1 VKAIDQ
7 ALADRRLLGAG
18 LAPLET
24 WRTWLIILKAAF
36 GRPLDV
42 KERKVFRAI
51 AGKRGLPKHR
61 VRELWCVAGR
71 RSGKSRMAAA
81 IAIFLGLFQKHRLS
95 PGERGV
101 VLVLAASVDQAR
113 VVFNYVKG
121 FLEASPALAR
131 EIVAVKQFEIELK
144 NGIVIGVHSNSYR
157 TVRGRTLVAAVF
169 DETAF
174 WRDESTATP
183 DTETYTAVLPSL
195 ATTNGMLLGISTP
208 YRKVG
213 LLYQKHRDHF
223 GVADEDV
230 LVVQG
235 ASQTFNP
242 SLADATIAAQRA
254 ADPTGAS
261 AEWDALFRTDIGAF
275 LDDELIDAAVD
286 RGRPLELSPVDG
298 VVYVAFIDA
307 SGGVGA
313 DAYTICIG
321 HKEGDS
327 LVIDVVRGTSGKF
340 NPQAVTKEYAAL
352 CKDYRITKV
361 TGDAYGAEWVAGAW
375 RGLGFEYIKS
385 SQPKGALYLESLPA
399 FTRGLARLPSHARL
413 IRELRLL
420 ERRTHRSGK
429 DVVEHPRN
437 CRDDY
442 ANATCGVLSL
452 LMAVPRVPEVPIVQP
467 FVAGVPR
474 YFPGSDEFTGVGAPV
489 SPTAPAASYDYN
501 REQSWKNFV
510 NADGSIRSTPRGPWD
525 V

>member
-1 VKAIDQ
+1 LL
-7 ALADRRLLGAG
+7 LADDEGSLRLIQS
-18 LAPLET
+18 
-24 WRTWLIILKAAF
+24 RVCRKAYF
-36 GRPLDV
+36 KSKLD
-42 KERKVFRAI
+42 
-51 AGKRGLPKHR
+51 AGKFKLGQKASELGHYRALGRQL
-61 VRELWCVAGR
+61 VRQLGPLAFSSPTVR
-71 RSGKSRMAAA
+71 KSRMAGATA
-81 IAIFLGLFQKHRLS
+81 IYLALFQKHRLA
-95 PGERGV
+95 PGEKGM

-113 VVFNYVKG
+113 VVFGYVHG
-121 FLEASPALAR
+121 FLKASPALAR
-131 EIVAVKQFEIELK
+131 EVVAVKRFEIELR
-144 NGIVIGVHSNSYR
+144 NGIVIAVHSNSYR
-157 TVRGRTLVAAVF
+157 TVRGRTLVGVVF

-174 WRDESTATP
+174 WRDDTSATP
-183 DTETYTAVLPSL
+183 DVETYTAVLPSL
-195 ATTNGMLLGISTP
+195 ATTNGMLVGISTP

-223 GVADEDV
+223 GVSDNDV
-230 LVVQG
+230 LVVEG
-235 ASQTFNP
+235 ASKVFNP
-242 SLADATIAAQRA
+242 SLSDTVLAAQRA

-261 AEWDALFRTDIGAF
+261 AEWDALIRTDIGAF
-275 LDDELIDAAVD
+275 LDDELIEAAVD

-313 DAYTICIG
+313 DAYTIGIG

-327 LVIDVVRGTSGKF
+327 LVIDVVRGRSGKF

-385 SQPKGALYLESLPA
+385 PQPKGALYLESLPA
-399 FTRGLARLPSHARL
+399 FTRGLARLPSQARL

-474 YFPGSDEFTGVGAPV
+474 YFPGSDEFTGRGAPV
-489 SPTAPAASYDYN
+489 SSLAPAASYDYN
-501 REQSWKNFV
+501 REQSWKNYV
-510 NADGSIRSTPRGPWD
+510 LPDGSISMRPRGGWGFP
-525 V
+525 